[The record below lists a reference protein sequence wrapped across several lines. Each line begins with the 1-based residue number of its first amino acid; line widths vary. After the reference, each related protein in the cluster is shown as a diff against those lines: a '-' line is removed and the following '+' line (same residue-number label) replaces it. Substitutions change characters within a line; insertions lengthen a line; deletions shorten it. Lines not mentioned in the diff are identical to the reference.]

1 MFFFG
6 EALSILMYLKTFP
19 FAILRDPPML
29 TVEEAQQLMAQFIE
43 LRETATESAAA
54 QAIFEEHQRV
64 CVQKFM
70 YLVTMRTNRYKSYSN
85 HEDLV
90 QEGLEALTKAMAN
103 YNAKKGN
110 FFWWA
115 HRYIGTRI
123 SRSANTHT
131 TIRYPLAVAKDITP
145 HKEMH
150 LPLLI
155 EEIYCPDKQVEA
167 SQVNIAIHEAMDILS
182 VEQRNILNLA
192 YGLNGESKISLSKIC
207 QQLNVS
213 RLTLVN
219 SINDAL
225 TKLKERIKI

>member
-1 MFFFG
+1 
-6 EALSILMYLKTFP
+6 
-19 FAILRDPPML
+19 ML
-29 TVEEAQQLMAQFIE
+29 TVQEAQQLMAKFIE
-43 LRETATESAAA
+43 LREMATESVEASAL
-54 QAIFEEHQRV
+54 FEEHQQV

-123 SRSANTHT
+123 SRSANAHT
-131 TIRYPLAVAKDITP
+131 TIRYPLAVAKNITP

-167 SQVNIAIHEAMDILS
+167 SQVNNAIHEAMDVLS
-182 VEQRNILNLA
+182 LEQKKILNLA
-192 YGLNGESKISLSKIC
+192 YGLNGENKISLSKLC
-207 QQLNVS
+207 KQLNMS
-213 RLTLVN
+213 RSTLV
-219 SINDAL
+219 SLINEAL

>member
-1 MFFFG
+1 
-6 EALSILMYLKTFP
+6 
-19 FAILRDPPML
+19 ML
-29 TVEEAQQLMAQFIE
+29 TVEEAQQLMAEFIK
-43 LRETATESAAA
+43 LRETVGESTAAA
-54 QAIFEEHQRV
+54 AAFEAHQKM

-70 YLVTMRTNRYKSYSN
+70 YLITMRTNRYKTYSN

-123 SRSANTHT
+123 SRSANAHT
-131 TIRYPLAVAKDITP
+131 TIRYPLKIAKDITP

-155 EEIYCPDKQVEA
+155 EEVYCPDKQAEA
-167 SQVNIAIHEAMDILS
+167 SQIVVAIHRAMDALNA
-182 VEQRNILNLA
+182 EQKNILNLA
-192 YGLNGESKISLSKIC
+192 YGLNGESKLSLNKIGKQLNMSRLALISL
-207 QQLNVS
+207 
-213 RLTLVN
+213 
-219 SINDAL
+219 INDAL
-225 TKLKERIKI
+225 VSLKEHIKI